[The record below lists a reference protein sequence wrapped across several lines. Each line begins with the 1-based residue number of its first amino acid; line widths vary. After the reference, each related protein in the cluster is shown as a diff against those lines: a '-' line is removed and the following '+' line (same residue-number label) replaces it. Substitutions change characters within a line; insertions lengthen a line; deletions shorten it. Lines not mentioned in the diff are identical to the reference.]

1 MRASVRLSKPTSGK
15 RTKKVKKRKEMER
28 ERWWRFPEIV
38 TLQMQFVQKFN
49 KRKE

>member
-15 RTKKVKKRKEMER
+15 RTKKKKKETEK